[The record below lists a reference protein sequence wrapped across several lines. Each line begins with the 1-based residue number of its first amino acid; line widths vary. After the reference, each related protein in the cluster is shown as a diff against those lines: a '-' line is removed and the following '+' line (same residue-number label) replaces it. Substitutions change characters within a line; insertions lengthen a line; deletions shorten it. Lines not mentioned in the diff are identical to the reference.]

1 MDQHTQRT
9 ALKRGVE
16 RNLIYPQDPAPGRCE
31 ARVSLAN
38 GLPPAPRRVQQVDVV
53 TQQQVVHQPLGKA
66 YSQVLVAMR
75 VDVPL
80 HIIGT
85 NHVKDAIENIAE
97 VIGVVETQLRLRGRG
112 DEDRGCDVELKVE
125 LNCHNA
131 NGLHHQS
138 PATRRLRGGWLGSLG
153 EPLTSRWKR
162 RTRRRPLR
170 RSLRSPTPQGG
181 QWPRRP
187 WSCPMPSAM
196 P

>member
-1 MDQHTQRT
+1 MQDHLQQAGPTERVLRDVDHLPTHDSVAKYLTITTVDNANLKAGKADGEPAVGGVDDLDDLT
-9 ALKRGVE
+9 AQEVDGIVHADLGVAE
-16 RNLIYPQDPAPGRCE
+16 G
-31 ARVSLAN
+31 SLASAAST
-38 GLPPAPRRVQQVDVV
+38 GCS
-53 TQQQVVHQPLGKA
+53 VHC
-66 YSQVLVAMR
+66 
-75 VDVPL
+75 
-80 HIIGT
+80 IGF
-85 NHVKDAIENIAE
+85 V
-97 VIGVVETQLRLRGRG
+97 
-112 DEDRGCDVELKVE
+112 
-125 LNCHNA
+125 

-153 EPLTSRWKR
+153 EPVTSRWKR